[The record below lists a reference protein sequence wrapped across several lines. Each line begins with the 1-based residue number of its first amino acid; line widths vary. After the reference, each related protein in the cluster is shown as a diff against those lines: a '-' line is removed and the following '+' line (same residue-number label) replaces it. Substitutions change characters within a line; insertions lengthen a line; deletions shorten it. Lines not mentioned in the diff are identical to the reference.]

1 MTNPKVLILDEPTR
15 GVDVGAKKEIYELIN
30 RFKQEGMSILMISS
44 EIPELIGMCDRVLVM
59 HEGHMS
65 GELQLDQITQD
76 NIMRLAVGITEVR

>member
-1 MTNPKVLILDEPTR
+1 
-15 GVDVGAKKEIYELIN
+15 
-30 RFKQEGMSILMISS
+30 
-44 EIPELIGMCDRVLVM
+44 MCDRVLVM